1 MINLCRSL
9 LILSFVLLGAGAA
22 CAQAAQ
28 TPMQGDAAAGARV
41 AQRGCAAC
49 HALPGNERAMPD
61 IGPTFL
67 SIARDPQRTRGYITG
82 WLMNPHPPMPNLSL
96 TVREIADLAAYIE
109 SLKVQP

>member
-1 MINLCRSL
+1 MINLCSAL
-9 LILSFVLLGAGAA
+9 LALSFVLLGAGAA
-22 CAQAAQ
+22 NAQAAQ
-28 TPMQGDAAAGARV
+28 NPLLGDAAAGARV

-67 SIARDPQRTRGYITG
+67 SIARDPQRTRAYITG